1 MLPCLLN
8 KTRCVFKKASGGET
22 PKQDTSLELLPLRQE
37 REVGKH
43 YTQEYTEGEEEK
55 KRKTH
60 YSSSKF
66 EKKEW

>member
-43 YTQEYTEGEEEK
+43 YTQEEK
-55 KRKTH
+55 KK
-60 YSSSKF
+60 
-66 EKKEW
+66 KKENSLQ